1 LLQKINIYNSNTYP
15 MKFISKI
22 LFALALVVGINSF
35 STQAL
40 AQETVQK
47 QVEEMPVPPGG
58 MEGFTKYM
66 IENLKYPAAA
76 KEANIQGMVMV
87 TFVVKSDGSVDAIEV
102 LRGIGGGCDEEAVR
116 VVAESGK
123 WTPGKNGG
131 KAVPTQMTLP
141 VQFKL

>member
-1 LLQKINIYNSNTYP
+1 MYLK
-15 MKFISKI
+15 KI
-22 LFALALVVGINSF
+22 LMGLILGLGISLIAN
-35 STQAL
+35 QAK

-87 TFVVKSDGSVDAIEV
+87 TFVVRADGSVDTIEV

-131 KAVPTQMTLP
+131 KAVATQMTLP
-141 VQFKL
+141 IQFKI

>member
-1 LLQKINIYNSNTYP
+1 MNYK
-15 MKFISKI
+15 KI
-22 LFALALVVGINSF
+22 LMGLILGLGISLFAI
-35 STQAL
+35 QAK

-47 QVEEMPVPPGG
+47 QVEEMPIPPGG

-87 TFVVKSDGSVDAIEV
+87 TFVVRADGSVDTIEV

>member
-1 LLQKINIYNSNTYP
+1 
-15 MKFISKI
+15 MKTTSKL
-22 LFALALVVGINSF
+22 LFALFLGFGLSF
-35 STQAL
+35 LSMEAN

-47 QVEEMPVPPGG
+47 QVDEMPVPPGG

-66 IENLKYPAAA
+66 IENLNYPASA
-76 KEANIQGMVMV
+76 KDAKIEGMVMV
-87 TFVVKSDGSVDAIEV
+87 TFVVKSDGSVSNIEV
-102 LRGIGGGCDEEAVR
+102 LRGIGGGCDQEAVR

-131 KAVPTQMTLP
+131 KAVSTQMTLP